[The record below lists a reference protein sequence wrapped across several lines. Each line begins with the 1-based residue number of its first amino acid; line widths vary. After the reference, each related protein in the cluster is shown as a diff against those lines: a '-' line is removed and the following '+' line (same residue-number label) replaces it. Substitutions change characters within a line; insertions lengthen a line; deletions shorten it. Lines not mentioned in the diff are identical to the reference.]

1 MRIRAPALPS
11 TPGPALP
18 CWRLILSG
26 DTPNSLAAFS
36 RASASLRPLT
46 QYRPSGSCH
55 SHSEGRG
62 GASALPRPLPPA
74 KTPGNHSSRRWASVQ
89 LRPSSHLPW
98 GHGWVTDCDEVGW
111 DAVAPPQLPGD
122 APVPAKGDGGESGRG
137 GRCPGLCPAWPLAQ
151 SPPPRRGADAPDV
164 VHPSM
169 PRPLMGLREDVEV
182 APRHSGTGGLGHL
195 PTAHVPLRPQQRL
208 HHILGPAA
216 GTHGSGDQV
225 VSAPRTPS
233 PSPPPPPAPSLT
245 CRAAPP
251 WGCPRCPGR
260 VPAPSGP
267 PAPPSWPQTWGGPG
281 WETGPVTATPRYPI
295 GSRPGRHTPGSL
307 TRKGGGTL
315 MRAPRESMMLMASN
329 PCRCPTS

>member
-233 PSPPPPPAPSLT
+233 PSPPPHQPPASLAE
-245 CRAAPP
+245 RHHHGVVLDAPEESP
-251 WGCPRCPGR
+251 LLQGRQHRLPGLKPGEALGGR
-260 VPAPSGP
+260 RAPSRPRRGTPSALDPAATP
-267 PAPPSWPQTWGGPG
+267 PAVSPG
-281 WETGPVTATPRYPI
+281 KAGAR
-295 GSRPGRHTPGSL
+295 
-307 TRKGGGTL
+307 
-315 MRAPRESMMLMASN
+315 
-329 PCRCPTS
+329 